1 MAIMDFQNRMKAR
14 QFPKLAHAR
23 ETLNTV
29 SVKRVRGKN
38 GIIREEHD
46 LLVLVD
52 PVKYF
57 HFFFKKNYKLAS
69 WHLRFP

>member
-1 MAIMDFQNRMKAR
+1 MYIYLDFQNRMKAR

-29 SVKRVRGKN
+29 SVKKVRGKN

-46 LLVLVD
+46 LLVFVD
-52 PVKYF
+52 PVNYF
-57 HFFFKKNYKLAS
+57 HFLF
-69 WHLRFP
+69 